1 LTQETATQQQLQ
13 EKKARPLVPFLRI
26 PDGWP
31 KEPAYLFG
39 SRCQSCGALFLGPR
53 YACARCGAVENF
65 SEVRLSDEGEIYVFT
80 VIHQTFPG
88 IEAPYIAAIIDLPEG
103 VSVRANVYGL
113 DPNQPDRS
121 WFGKKVRMRA
131 EKIRVDREG
140 NDVIAPKYYVVQ

>member
-1 LTQETATQQQLQ
+1 LAQETATQQQAQ
-13 EKKARPLVPFLRI
+13 EKKVKPLVPFLRI

-31 KEPAYLFG
+31 DQPAYLFA
-39 SRCQSCGALFLGPR
+39 SRCLECGAMFLGER
-53 YACARCGAVENF
+53 YACGRCGAVEKF
-65 SEVRLSDEGEIYVFT
+65 QEVRLSDEGEIYVFT

-113 DPNQPDRS
+113 DPNKPDPS
-121 WFGKKVRMRA
+121 WFGKKVRMRV

-140 NDVIAPKYYVVQ
+140 NDVVAPKYYVVQ